1 MGKQLLWCCKCK
13 DYAVLKRETHISNSS
28 HLEQSNFVFK
38 PNGISNSYHLEQLNF
53 VLRVVGWY
61 FSFVFKF

>member
-13 DYAVLKRETHISNSS
+13 DYAALKRVTHISNSY

-38 PNGISNSYHLEQLNF
+38 PNGISNSYHLE
-53 VLRVVGWY
+53 
-61 FSFVFKF
+61 